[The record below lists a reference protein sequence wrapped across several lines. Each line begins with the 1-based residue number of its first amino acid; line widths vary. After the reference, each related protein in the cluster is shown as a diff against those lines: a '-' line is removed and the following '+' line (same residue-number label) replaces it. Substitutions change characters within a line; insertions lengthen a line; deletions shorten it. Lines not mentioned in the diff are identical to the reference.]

1 MIRTQNKQQ
10 PQKRRGVVVF
20 LVLVLIPVLL
30 GFAVLTVDVGVLYNT
45 RADLQNAA
53 DAGTLAAANILAEDR
68 SAAGVA
74 RAREAAIDIIQRHV
88 TLGHDLQIGTEDL
101 VFGRIDYDDASNRF
115 DFAPTEVFPDA
126 VRISVSRSAGS
137 INGATPLFFAGIFGK
152 RTTDVRASATAGLT
166 GARDIAVAIDLSGSM
181 KYDSELRFYRDT
193 EVINMRDVWASMDGP
208 APSRNYVPLGES
220 LSEYAGDTGPTIGVM
235 STWGTAITSSYNPTT
250 DPGLWYIPNS
260 APCTIAAITASL
272 TSRGYTASQRNTIM
286 NSSSSST
293 WPNRVAVM
301 IGVARWTPS
310 GASDTTIGS
319 SELTWAAYPSFRKT
333 WTWSDYITW
342 STGTSNRLVDENSSF
357 RYRFGVKT
365 FVQYLLDR
373 RYSFSETDF
382 TNMPVEPMQS
392 IKDGLQAMVD
402 ITRSFDMMSLEV
414 FATTA
419 RHELDLTE
427 DRQSIADMLY
437 ARQPNY
443 YDPNTNIGGGLQKA
457 IDELASSRARSD
469 ARPMIVL
476 MSDGVS
482 NAGPD
487 AITVAQQ
494 AVDLGIPVYTIS
506 VGTGADRSVLQEIAE
521 MTGAQEFFA
530 AGTGAEYTAELQSIF
545 RTLGSLGFAAL
556 IE

>member
-1 MIRTQNKQQ
+1 MIRTQNKKRFHQ
-10 PQKRRGVVVF
+10 RRGVVVF

-30 GFAVLTVDVGVLYNT
+30 GFAALTVDVGVLYNT

-53 DAGTLAAANILAEDR
+53 DAGTLAATNILAEDR

-74 RAREAAIDIIQRHV
+74 RARQAAIDIIQRHV
-88 TLGHDLQIGTEDL
+88 SLGQGLQIGPNDM
-101 VFGRIDYDDASNRF
+101 VFGMIDYDPVGNRF
-115 DFAPTEVFPDA
+115 DFTPTEVFPDA
-126 VRISVSRSAGS
+126 VRISVSKSAGS
-137 INGATPLFFAGIFGK
+137 VNGATPLFFAGIFGK
-152 RTTDVRASATAGLT
+152 RTANVQATATAGLT

-181 KYDSELRFYRDT
+181 KFDSELRYYRT
-193 EVINMRDVWASMDGP
+193 TQVNTRDVWASMDGP
-208 APSRNYVPLGES
+208 APTRNYVPLAED
-220 LSEYAGDTGPTIGVM
+220 LSEYASDTGPTIGVM
-235 STWGTAITSSYNPTT
+235 NTWGTAITTSYDPTT
-250 DPGLWYIPNS
+250 DPGLWNIPNN
-260 APCTIAAITASL
+260 APCTIAAITTSL
-272 TSRGYTASQRNTIM
+272 TARGYNASQRNTIM
-286 NSSSSST
+286 NSSSSAT

-301 IGVARWTPS
+301 IGLATWTPA
-310 GASDTTIGS
+310 GAADTTIGS
-319 SELTWAAYPSFRKT
+319 TELTWAAYPSYRKN

-342 STGTSNRLVDENSSF
+342 STGTSNRLVTENANF
-357 RYRFGVKT
+357 RFRFGVKT
-365 FVQYLLDR
+365 FVQYLLER

-382 TNMPVEPMQS
+382 TSMPVEPMQS

-402 ITRSFDMMSLEV
+402 ITRSFDTMSLDV

-427 DRQSIADMLY
+427 DRQSVANLLY

-443 YDPNTNIGGGLQKA
+443 YDASTNIGGGLQSA
-457 IDELASSRARSD
+457 IDELTSLRARSD

-506 VGTGADRSVLQEIAE
+506 VGTGADRTVLQEIAA
-521 MTGAQEFFA
+521 MTGGQEFFA
-530 AGTGAEYTAELQSIF
+530 AGTGAEYTSELRGIF
-545 RTLGSLGFAAL
+545 RTLGGLGYAAL